1 MGLFDEE
8 IVRKENHTIEDRILQ
23 PIREKFRIEQTT
35 IFSAIM
41 KIVADSKKNKLMA
54 G

>member
-8 IVRKENHTIEDRILQ
+8 TVHKENHTMEDRILQ
-23 PIREKFRIEQTT
+23 PIRKKFRIGQT

-41 KIVADSKKNKLMA
+41 KIVADSKKIKLMA